1 MTKDD
6 AIYVI
11 ELLNKYKTHLE
22 GTADADAGTKIQS
35 LTASVKFLKK
45 IKNIKDPAPKKEIV
59 KKVLKKATPKRR
71 TPVTR
76 TPERRP
82 NAAFMQEFT
91 PSADLARVVGSR
103 PLARTEVVKKLW
115 AYIKKNKLQDPRN
128 NRNILTDEK
137 LKPIFGNRTEVSM
150 FELASLIGR
159 HLS

>member
-6 AIYVI
+6 AVYVI
-11 ELLNKYKTHLE
+11 ELLNKYKLHLE
-22 GTADADAGTKIQS
+22 GTADADAGAKIQS
-35 LTASVKFLKK
+35 LTASVKFIKK
-45 IKNIKDPAPKKEIV
+45 AKNIKDVTPKKEIV

-71 TPVTR
+71 TSVTR
-76 TPERRP
+76 TP
-82 NAAFMQEFT
+82 NAAFMQEFR
-91 PSADLARVVGSR
+91 PSVELAAIVGAR

-115 AYIKKNKLQDPRN
+115 AYIKKHKLQDPRN